1 MKRFWLL
8 CLFFQTQS
16 IAFAE
21 QGQNTAPQTGQQG
34 PRGSSAVQ
42 IWDDRVFELGEKAPP
57 PTTRK
62 GASGTERYLGPEADY
77 NRGQRD
83 AWLEACEPLKSDLR
97 AYRDCFAKEKRRSG
111 EQIQQN
117 RAEVEGR
124 SALPLRNVPSPSF
137 DSENQR
143 NPAYDVQ
150 VERQEEE

>member
-1 MKRFWLL
+1 MKRFTFL
-8 CLFFQTQS
+8 CLFLQ
-16 IAFAE
+16 AVALAE
-21 QGQNTAPQTGQQG
+21 SGQNQGPQGQQG
-34 PRGSSAVQ
+34 PRASSAVQ
-42 IWDDRVFELGEKAPP
+42 IWDDRVFDLGEKAPP

-62 GASGTERYLGPEADY
+62 SANGTERYLGAEPDY
-77 NRGQRD
+77 NSGQRD
-83 AWLEACEPLKSDLR
+83 AWLSACEPLKADLR
-97 AYRDCFAKEKRRSG
+97 AYRDCIAKEKRRSG